1 MARKATILVVD
12 DEPHVVR
19 LVKANLEPS
28 GYKILT
34 ATDGEQ
40 ALQVVQDE
48 SPDLVI
54 LDIMLP
60 KMDGY
65 EVCRRIREF
74 SPVPVIMLTARST
87 EVDLVHGF
95 DVGADDYV
103 TKPFAANELLV
114 RVRAVL
120 RRSKWPEEVLSRHG
134 FKAGPIEIDFAGHK
148 VTVDGQ
154 PVKLSPTEYRL
165 AGLPGLERR
174 AGHPPPRA
182 AARGVGARVWR
193 RERVSARLC
202 PLPAP
207 EAGAGPGQPAL
218 PADAAGGGVCLLP
231 AGGGQGLDNPPRSIC
246 VMGRV
251 WYNRTHRG
259 RLAQMARARR

>member
-12 DEPHVVR
+12 DEAHVVR

-28 GYKILT
+28 GYRILT

-40 ALQVVQDE
+40 ALRAVQGE

-74 SPVPVIMLTARST
+74 SPVPVIMLTARSA

-95 DVGADDYV
+95 DVGADDYL

-120 RRSKWPEEVLSRHG
+120 RRSKWPEEVLARQG

-148 VTVDGQ
+148 VAVDGQ

-165 AGLPGLERR
+165 LVYLASNAGRVILHRELLRAVWGPEYGDESEYLRVYMRYLRQKLEPDP
-174 AGHPPPRA
+174 ANPRY
-182 AARGVGARVWR
+182 
-193 RERVSARLC
+193 LLTQ
-202 PLPAP
+202 P
-207 EAGAGPGQPAL
+207 GAGYVFYQPEE
-218 PADAAGGGVCLLP
+218 DK
-231 AGGGQGLDNPPRSIC
+231 S
-246 VMGRV
+246 
-251 WYNRTHRG
+251 
-259 RLAQMARARR
+259 